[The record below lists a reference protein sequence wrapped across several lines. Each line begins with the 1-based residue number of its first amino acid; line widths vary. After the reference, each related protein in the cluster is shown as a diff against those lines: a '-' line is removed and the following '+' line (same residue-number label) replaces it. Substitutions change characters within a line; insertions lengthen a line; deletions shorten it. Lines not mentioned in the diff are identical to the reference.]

1 MSVTCVQKMGGS
13 VGVTVKQR
21 RCCVA
26 FPSLFALRQ
35 EPLDGVFETSD
46 HDHGCGRDCRHDVL
60 RLSVSDS
67 GQHKGDLEWVKH
79 VVVIYMENHSF
90 DNLYGLWGSVN
101 GKAVNGLANADVA
114 RMTQVNQAG
123 VPYQCR
129 TLKPVSFVK

>member
-1 MSVTCVQKMGGS
+1 MEYLKRLITITVA
-13 VGVTVKQR
+13 VGT
-21 RCCVA
+21 A
-26 FPSLFALRQ
+26 AT
-35 EPLDGVFETSD
+35 TS
-46 HDHGCGRDCRHDVL
+46 CGYA
-60 RLSVSDS
+60 VSDS

-90 DNLYGLWGSVN
+90 DILYGLWGSVN

-129 TLKPVSFVK
+129 TLKPVSFVKPIGENYSIGARDARVNDFSNAVRAAFSK